1 MDIGAQLRQAREAR
15 GLTIDAISRSTRV
28 QPRILSA
35 IEQNDSISLPPR
47 PYGRGFVRS
56 YASEVGLDPE
66 LTVRDFFSQFAP
78 LQPVPSAG
86 GAAIAR
92 PTPKWRERSLEDP
105 VPRGWLWT
113 SALVLAYAMVGALVI
128 TAGRWAFQPAQDR
141 GAVGTSGTVA
151 TAPVPVVAQA
161 RPAAPQP
168 TAAPPPSV
176 VRVNLEAQRPVW
188 VTAVVDGN
196 RVVYRT
202 LQAGERVDLNG
213 TREVTVRVGDAGAIV
228 WQVNGRPAAPMGPSG
243 EVRTERVTVT
253 DAPK

>member
-15 GLTIDAISRSTRV
+15 GLTIDALSRSTRV

-78 LQPVPSAG
+78 LQDVAPADL
-86 GAAIAR
+86 AWTAR
-92 PTPKWRERSLEDP
+92 RTPKPRERSFDDP
-105 VPRGWLWT
+105 APRGWLWT
-113 SALVLAYAMVGALVI
+113 SALVLAYAVVGAAVI
-128 TAGRWAFQPAQDR
+128 TAGRWAFQPAEES
-141 GAVGTSGTVA
+141 GAVGTAGTVT
-151 TAPVPVVAQA
+151 TAPAPAAAQA
-161 RPAAPQP
+161 QAPAVHAV
-168 TAAPPPSV
+168 PPPSPSV

-202 LQAGERVDLNG
+202 LQPGERVDLNG
-213 TREVTVRVGDAGAIV
+213 TKEVSVRAGDAGAIL
-228 WQVNGRPAAPMGPSG
+228 WQVNGGPAAPMGQSG

-253 DAPK
+253 GAPK